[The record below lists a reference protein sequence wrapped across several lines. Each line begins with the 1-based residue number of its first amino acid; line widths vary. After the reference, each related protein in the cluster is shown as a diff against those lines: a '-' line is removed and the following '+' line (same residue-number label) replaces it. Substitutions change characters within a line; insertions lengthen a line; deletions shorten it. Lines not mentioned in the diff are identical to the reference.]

1 MYEVA
6 QVGQTISMNIYVLV
20 AQTYQPT
27 VNGLET
33 MLAPGQMADLAG
45 VRPYAEGGTVI
56 FL

>member
-1 MYEVA
+1 MYDVA
-6 QVGQTISMNIYVLV
+6 QVGQTISMNIYVFV

>member
-6 QVGQTISMNIYVLV
+6 QVGQTISMNIYVFV

-33 MLAPGQMADLAG
+33 MPPPGQMPGRAG
-45 VRPYAEGGTVI
+45 IRAYAGSGTVI